1 MEQPISTLFKPT
13 FTTKGRKMTKLTNLT
28 LNTLGAQPASTSLKS
43 VVGNLVSE
51 ILDLVPGEELSI

>member
-1 MEQPISTLFKPT
+1 
-13 FTTKGRKMTKLTNLT
+13 MTKLTNLT